1 MTVGVRD
8 WLKAVREYPA
18 KNQELNELRELLA
31 HSESQLRIGEQK
43 CRQLEDICLAQKHD
57 VKQVEQKLEGCM
69 NALRLFGPKLDT
81 PELLEQFYA
90 AVMPAMDR
98 DGFRLYFTAAK
109 MTGFN
114 PYEVFSY
121 EDNRGMFEEAD
132 GHTLMRYLLARQFNA
147 VEWNIVPG
155 TAYESATLRDVDTT
169 TQEYRNFS
177 KKLYE
182 QALRKMG
189 FGRLL
194 SPEHTAELAKER
206 KGCEKDSR

>member
-1 MTVGVRD
+1 MSVGVRD

-18 KNQELNELRELLA
+18 KNRELNELRELLA
-31 HSESQLRIGEQK
+31 HSESQLQIGEQK
-43 CRQLEDICLAQKHD
+43 CRQLEDICLAQKRD

-69 NALRLFGPKLDT
+69 NALRLLGPKLDA
-81 PELLEQFYA
+81 PEVLEQFYT

-121 EDNRGMFEEAD
+121 EDNRGVFEDAD
-132 GHTLMRYLLARQFNA
+132 GYTLMRYLLAHQFNA

-155 TAYESATLRDVDTT
+155 TACESAVLRDVDTT

-182 QALRKMG
+182 QTLRKMG

-194 SPEHTAELAKER
+194 PPEHTAELAKER

>member
-1 MTVGVRD
+1 
-8 WLKAVREYPA
+8 
-18 KNQELNELRELLA
+18 
-31 HSESQLRIGEQK
+31 
-43 CRQLEDICLAQKHD
+43 
-57 VKQVEQKLEGCM
+57 M

-132 GHTLMRYLLARQFNA
+132 GHIVIGMITKSIGLVGRGRNYL
-147 VEWNIVPG
+147 IG
-155 TAYESATLRDVDTT
+155 
-169 TQEYRNFS
+169 
-177 KKLYE
+177 
-182 QALRKMG
+182 
-189 FGRLL
+189 
-194 SPEHTAELAKER
+194 
-206 KGCEKDSR
+206 

>member
-1 MTVGVRD
+1 
-8 WLKAVREYPA
+8 
-18 KNQELNELRELLA
+18 
-31 HSESQLRIGEQK
+31 
-43 CRQLEDICLAQKHD
+43 
-57 VKQVEQKLEGCM
+57 
-69 NALRLFGPKLDT
+69 
-81 PELLEQFYA
+81 
-90 AVMPAMDR
+90 
-98 DGFRLYFTAAK
+98 
-109 MTGFN
+109 
-114 PYEVFSY
+114 
-121 EDNRGMFEEAD
+121 MFEEAD

-155 TAYESATLRDVDTT
+155 TAYEAAVLRDVDTT

-194 SPEHTAELAKER
+194 SPDHTAELAKER

>member
-31 HSESQLRIGEQK
+31 HSESQLQIGEQK
-43 CRQLEDICLAQKHD
+43 CRQLEDICLAQKRD

-90 AVMPAMDR
+90 AVMPTMDR
-98 DGFRLYFTAAK
+98 DGFRLYSTAAK

-114 PYEVFSY
+114 PYDVFSY

-155 TAYESATLRDVDTT
+155 TAYEAAVLRDVDTT

-182 QALRKMG
+182 QTLRKMG
-189 FGRLL
+189 FGHLL
-194 SPEHTAELAKER
+194 PPEHTAELAKER

>member
-31 HSESQLRIGEQK
+31 HSESQLQIGEQK
-43 CRQLEDICLAQKHD
+43 CRQLEDICLAQKRD
-57 VKQVEQKLEGCM
+57 VKQVEHKLEGCM

-90 AVMPAMDR
+90 AVMPTMDR
-98 DGFRLYFTAAK
+98 DGFRLYSTAAK

-114 PYEVFSY
+114 PYDVFSY

-155 TAYESATLRDVDTT
+155 TAYEAAVLRDVDTT

>member
-1 MTVGVRD
+1 MTVGLRD
-8 WLKAVREYPA
+8 WLKAIREYPA

-31 HSESQLRIGEQK
+31 HSESQLQIGEQK
-43 CRQLEDICLAQKHD
+43 CRQLEDICLAQKRD

-69 NALRLFGPKLDT
+69 NALRLLGPKLDT
-81 PELLEQFYA
+81 QELLEQFYA
-90 AVMPAMDR
+90 AVMPTMDR

-114 PYEVFSY
+114 PYDVFSY
-121 EDNRGMFEEAD
+121 EDNRGVFEDAD
-132 GHTLMRYLLARQFNA
+132 GHTLMRYLLAHQFNA

-155 TAYESATLRDVDTT
+155 TACESATLRDVDTT

-182 QALRKMG
+182 QTLRKMG

-194 SPEHTAELAKER
+194 PPEHTAELAKER

>member
-1 MTVGVRD
+1 
-8 WLKAVREYPA
+8 
-18 KNQELNELRELLA
+18 
-31 HSESQLRIGEQK
+31 
-43 CRQLEDICLAQKHD
+43 
-57 VKQVEQKLEGCM
+57 M

-98 DGFRLYFTAAK
+98 DGFRLYSTAAK

-114 PYEVFSY
+114 LYEVFSY

-132 GHTLMRYLLARQFNA
+132 GHTLMRYLLSRQFNA

-182 QALRKMG
+182 QTLRKMG